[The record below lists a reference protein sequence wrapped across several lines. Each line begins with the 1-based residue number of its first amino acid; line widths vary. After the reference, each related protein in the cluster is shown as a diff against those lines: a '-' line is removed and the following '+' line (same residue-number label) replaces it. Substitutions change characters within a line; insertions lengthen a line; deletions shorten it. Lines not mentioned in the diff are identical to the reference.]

1 MTLGGARGEPPGSL
15 LLVVLLVQT
24 WLGGDYLSH
33 FLALL
38 ASTNETQSASITS
51 VCPTCMEARV
61 SPYRARSGDLD
72 TASCDPLWAC
82 QKEVRSCALARRRR
96 AFSRI

>member
-1 MTLGGARGEPPGSL
+1 MRLDGARGEPPGSSL
-15 LLVVLLVQT
+15 T
-24 WLGGDYLSH
+24 LSSNLASGRLPTH

-51 VCPTCMEARV
+51 VRPTCIEARV

-72 TASCDPLWAC
+72 TASCDPLGLP
-82 QKEVRSCALARRRR
+82 EVRNCALARRRR

>member
-1 MTLGGARGEPPGSL
+1 MTLGGARGEPPGSHL
-15 LLVVLLVQT
+15 LLVQT

-72 TASCDPLWAC
+72 TASCDPLGLP
-82 QKEVRSCALARRRR
+82 EVRNCALARRRR